1 MEAGIGNFLEMFF
14 KIKLSGK
21 KIDKH
26 LIKINYY
33 KKIDKKKDIA
43 AVACVQRSIKKVKS
57 VEEYIDILHRF
68 VKEAKEAGCDF
79 IVFPEYNFLDLYG
92 IIPFSDKI
100 RTLFS
105 KNTTNENSKCEAQTF
120 DKEMYHPNLEKTAEN
135 KELSPSKGEDKTI
148 FNILYAI
155 SFPIQSALE
164 HIMCSLSAK
173 YDIYIYTGTY
183 LLREEGKLYNCGSLI
198 SRDGKILGRQKKLHL
213 TDFEED
219 MNLSRGDKLNYFDT
233 DIGRIAC
240 PICMDA
246 TYFETFKIARNLGC
260 DIVALP
266 IANNEEYNFYR
277 ALRGIWPRVQ
287 ESYVY
292 GLKSSLNGNIA
303 GIKFTGKS
311 GIFAPA
317 PLTEKGDGI
326 VNISK
331 NYEGDSLIIGCID
344 IKRLKAQRLE
354 AEYYGDVNENF
365 ERDYYLKTYKGSEKN
380 EK

>member
-1 MEAGIGNFLEMFF
+1 MEAGLGSFFEAFF

-21 KIDKH
+21 KIDKY
-26 LIKINYY
+26 LNKITFD
-33 KKIDKKKDIA
+33 KKIVRKSGIA
-43 AVACVQRSIKKVKS
+43 AAACVQRSIKKVKS

-68 VKEAKEAGCDF
+68 VKEAKEAGCDI

-100 RTLFS
+100 SSLFS
-105 KNTTNENSKCEAQTF
+105 KNISDENSKCEVE
-120 DKEMYHPNLEKTAEN
+120 DSKKELPYSELEEIAK
-135 KELSPSKGEDKTI
+135 KRELSPSKEEDKTI
-148 FNILYAI
+148 FNILYGIA
-155 SFPIQSALE
+155 FPIQKALE
-164 HIMCSLSAK
+164 HIMCFLAAK

-213 TDFEED
+213 TDFEEYL
-219 MNLSRGDKLNYFDT
+219 NLSRGDKLNYYDT

-260 DIVALP
+260 DIVTLP

-287 ESYVY
+287 ESHVY
-292 GLKSSLNGNIA
+292 GLKSSLNGNIL

-317 PLTEKGDGI
+317 PLTETGDGI
-326 VNISK
+326 VNLSK
-331 NYEGDSLIIGCID
+331 NYDGDSLIIGSLD
-344 IKRLKAQRLE
+344 IKRLKAERLE
-354 AEYYGDVNENF
+354 AEYYGDKNENF
-365 ERDYYLKTYKGSEKN
+365 ERDYYLKTYL
-380 EK
+380 